1 MSNRDTNPASPPATG
16 VLIRGKDRN
25 NWVTGESS
33 AWVGEMP
40 QYARRIEKRVSG
52 TVSTFYKA
60 WAPLGSAEGDPV
72 WMVQQIIL
80 TKSGTDLDVSDG
92 LAGGIP
98 GDFRYSWTGRAG
110 HTYT

>member
-1 MSNRDTNPASPPATG
+1 MDNRDTNPASPPATG

-40 QYARRIEKRVSG
+40 QYARRIEGR
-52 TVSTFYKA
+52 TVGSITTYYKA
-60 WAPLGSAEGDPV
+60 WAPLGSAEGDSV

-80 TKSGTDLDVSDG
+80 DKTVELDVSDG

-98 GDFRYSWTGRAG
+98 GDFRFSWTGRAG
-110 HTYT
+110 HTYS